1 MGISKSHAVRN
12 RKIIVDT
19 AARIFRERGI
29 DGVGVADLM
38 QEAGFTHGGFYN
50 HFKSKEALAAEALDA
65 AYQESCQSL
74 VAAVKEDPEN
84 GQKVIEFI
92 VNGYLSKSARDSP
105 STACPTSALVVDAS
119 RHRGPIQE
127 AYTEAV
133 ENLLNIIILA
143 MKQTGMR
150 GGTRALRNKSIGLF
164 SGMIGAIVLSRALSG
179 TNENLSD
186 EVLSVARKQLT
197 M

>member
-1 MGISKSHAVRN
+1 
-12 RKIIVDT
+12 
-19 AARIFRERGI
+19 
-29 DGVGVADLM
+29 
-38 QEAGFTHGGFYN
+38 
-50 HFKSKEALAAEALDA
+50 
-65 AYQESCQSL
+65 
-74 VAAVKEDPEN
+74 
-84 GQKVIEFI
+84 
-92 VNGYLSKSARDSP
+92 
-105 STACPTSALVVDAS
+105 
-119 RHRGPIQE
+119 
-127 AYTEAV
+127 
-133 ENLLNIIILA
+133 